1 MIYLV
6 TGGSGSGKS
15 AYAEEMVLQA
25 GWAERFYVATMEV
38 FGEEGK
44 KKVER
49 HRKLRQG
56 KGFLTVECPR
66 GLDKL
71 VLGEGRERK
80 KGERNEMGKV
90 VLLECMANLAAN
102 ELFGGEAAQEKD
114 RTEKETAEG
123 RKEEARAAEVWQDRI
138 WAAGERMKEG
148 IRKLEEQCCLL
159 VVVSSEVFSDGIDY
173 GEETNGYIRLLGEMN
188 CWLAERADKV
198 VEVVYGIPVVLK
210 EGDVP
215 LEIKVAG
222 CVRGSN

>member
-15 AYAEEMVLQA
+15 AYAEELVQQA
-25 GWAERFYVATMEV
+25 GRAKRFYVATMEV

-56 KGFLTVECPR
+56 KGFLTVECPKE
-66 GLDKL
+66 LDNL
-71 VLGEGRERK
+71 ALEEAEER
-80 KGERNEMGKV
+80 V

-102 ELFGGEAAQEKD
+102 ELFSAQEEGSEERAEAAAEEGSARKAEET
-114 RTEKETAEG
+114 TEE
-123 RKEEARAAEVWQDRI
+123 RKKAEEALQDRI
-138 WAAGERMKEG
+138 WAAGERMKKG
-148 IRKLEEQCCLL
+148 IRHLEAQCRLL

-173 GEETNGYIRLLGEMN
+173 EEETKAYIRLLEEIN
-188 CWLAERADKV
+188 CWLGKRAEKV

-210 EGDVP
+210 GGGLAKE
-215 LEIKVAG
+215 
-222 CVRGSN
+222 